1 MGQFKDIN
9 LILQEIIKDINVHP
23 SIREAMRNTTQ
34 PAVQHTAY
42 PTSKPETY
50 VYVLSCDGTVTD
62 VFTDRD
68 MAMHDLYICQ
78 RADNEEGLSHEW
90 TVVKRQLNTEILK

>member
-23 SIREAMRNTTQ
+23 SIREAMRNSTQ
-34 PAVQHTAY
+34 PTAH

-78 RADNEEGLSHEW
+78 KADNEEGLSHEW